1 MDQRYPN
8 LDSQKLMKTN
18 YTSKAVKR
26 PTRMKMTEY
35 KGHVISEMTLKR
47 ILKLEPEI
55 RRMNEVCRYN
65 IPDMSARLGL
75 SVGTLR
81 NYLVILGIE
90 LLNYKPCER
99 NNMKNWGRI
108 IPHMIAN
115 GKTYKQIAKRLN
127 TSDGSICRWVCNNGL
142 STRNIQ

>member
-1 MDQRYPN
+1 
-8 LDSQKLMKTN
+8 MKTN
-18 YTSKAVKR
+18 YTSKAVKL
-26 PTRMKMTEY
+26 PTRLKMTEHN
-35 KGHVISEMTLKR
+35 GHLISEFTLKR

-65 IPDMSARLGL
+65 IPDMSCRLGV

-99 NNMKNWGRI
+99 NNMKNWDKV

-115 GKTYKQIAKRLN
+115 GKTYKQIAKRLD